1 LIELFVRSLS
11 VYKDID
17 LAKEMSQHGY
27 CDASTATRA
36 SEIFSSKFKGRLF
49 STDDWAVLQ
58 RLSESEKLK
67 TEKIKVYDTSRPID
81 RLKAL
86 SQGVWKTPTIV
97 TNGEK
102 HVGLD
107 KCMDILDKRQ
117 GYPC

>member
-1 LIELFVRSLS
+1 LIEVFVHSLS

-27 CDASTATRA
+27 CDTGTATRA

-49 STDDWAVLQ
+49 STDDWTVLQ
-58 RLSESEKLK
+58 RLSESEKIE

-86 SQGVWKTPTIV
+86 SQGIWKTPTIIV
-97 TNGEK
+97 NGEK
-102 HVGLD
+102 HVGLEE
-107 KCMDILDKRQ
+107 CMGTLDKQQ
-117 GYPC
+117 G